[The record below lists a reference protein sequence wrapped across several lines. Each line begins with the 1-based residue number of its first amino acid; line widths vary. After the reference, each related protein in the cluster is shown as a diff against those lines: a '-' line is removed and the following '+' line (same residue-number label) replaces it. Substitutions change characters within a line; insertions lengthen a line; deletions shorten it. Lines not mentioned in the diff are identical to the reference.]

1 MHAQGYHGD
10 TSRMFTV
17 GRVSDKA
24 RQLCAVTLEALEAA
38 VALCGPGVPV
48 RKIGEV
54 PPSSLLSLCA
64 ACHMHDRSAVQLTLL
79 AYTAILALL
88 MLSNSTVTAMR
99 LAVAG
104 SCCLKGSCCAAQVVE
119 RIAQRHKYG
128 IVKDFVGHGV
138 GKVFHASPLVHH
150 TRNME
155 RGTMQV
161 GQTFT
166 IEPILTTGGTAWK
179 MWKDDWTVVTKDAS
193 LAAQYEHTVLI
204 TEGGHDILTTWPE
217 RR

>member
-1 MHAQGYHGD
+1 
-10 TSRMFTV
+10 MFTV

-54 PPSSLLSLCA
+54 PPSSLLLLCA
-64 ACHMHDRSAVQLTLL
+64 ACMSTLL
-79 AYTAILALL
+79 CSSWCWHTLPA
-88 MLSNSTVTAMR
+88 LSNRCSATATQLQSCR
-99 LAVAG
+99 LLQAAAA
-104 SCCLKGSCCAAQVVE
+104 SKGGCCAAQVVE

-217 RR
+217 KR